1 MEKPI
6 LLKIYA
12 DWCHYCQM
20 MQEQWDLLKMQNTSK
35 SDIDIV
41 EIESSDLNNLK
52 KFNKSHK
59 GQNVEYS
66 GFPTIAKYHNGKVE
80 YYKGERDAKSM
91 MAWAKTKLQ
100 STKTRKNKK
109 PTKKRKRRAKQTKR
123 RLF

>member
-20 MQEQWDLLKMQNTSK
+20 MQEQWDLLKIQNTSNP
-35 SDIDIV
+35 DIDIL
-41 EIESSDLNNLK
+41 EIESSDLNDLK
-52 KFNKSHK
+52 NFNKSHK

-80 YYKGERDAKSM
+80 YYKGQRDAKSM
-91 MAWAKTKLQ
+91 MSWAKTKIQ
-100 STKTRKNKK
+100 ATKTRKNNK
-109 PTKKRKRRAKQTKR
+109 PTKKRKRRAKKTRRRKR
-123 RLF
+123 